1 MTPAFKG
8 KRVLVTGGSGF
19 LGSHVVERLAAH
31 EPAEIVVPR
40 SRDYDL
46 TTREAARRLF
56 DDTRPELVFHLAARV
71 GGIGSNRRHPGTF
84 FHDNMSMGLHVL
96 EEARRAGTPKVVVT
110 GTICAY
116 PKHTPVPF
124 REEDLWNGYPEETN
138 APYGV
143 AKKAL
148 LVMAQAYRQ
157 EFGCRF
163 VVLFPVNLYGP
174 RDNFDLADSH
184 VIPAMIR
191 KFSEA
196 LDAGADEVVLWGDG
210 SPTRE
215 FLYVDD
221 CAEALLLAAE
231 RYDSPEPVN
240 LGAGREIAIRDLAST
255 IAEMVGFRGVIRWDA
270 RYPNGQPRRMLDTS
284 RARERFGFQAHTSLE
299 DGLRRTIDWYR
310 EATSA
315 GASGRAAP

>member
-1 MTPAFKG
+1 MLF
-8 KRVLVTGGSGF
+8 
-19 LGSHVVERLAAH
+19 
-31 EPAEIVVPR
+31 R
-40 SRDYDL
+40 S
-46 TTREAARRLF
+46 
-56 DDTRPELVFHLAARV
+56 
-71 GGIGSNRRHPGTF
+71 
-84 FHDNMSMGLHVL
+84 
-96 EEARRAGTPKVVVT
+96 
-110 GTICAY
+110 
-116 PKHTPVPF
+116 
-124 REEDLWNGYPEETN
+124 
-138 APYGV
+138 
-143 AKKAL
+143 
-148 LVMAQAYRQ
+148 
-157 EFGCRF
+157 
-163 VVLFPVNLYGP
+163 
-174 RDNFDLADSH
+174 SH

-191 KFSEA
+191 KCVA
-196 LDAGADEVVLWGDG
+196 ARDAGQAEVVLWGDG

-310 EATSA
+310 KATAA